1 MDLPP
6 EIQKRVMEEL
16 ESDRSIVFVMS
27 REGEYLSLLG
37 GTNRKLFT
45 DGSRLIGKSYYQVM
59 KKEKA
64 DFFQS
69 LIDEV
74 IRNESIMEKEY
85 ELVSSDFFNTAPDG
99 PREIQK
105 FHSTIIPFR
114 QKNEMSL
121 ERVLWIVRNIT

>member
-6 EIQKRVMEEL
+6 EYQQRVLEEL

-37 GTNRKLFT
+37 GTNRKLFA
-45 DGSRLIGKSYYQVM
+45 DGSRLIGKSYHQVL

-74 IRNESIMEKEY
+74 IRSESIMEKEY
-85 ELVSSDFFNTAPDG
+85 ELVNSDFFNAAPDG
-99 PREIQK
+99 PQEVQK

-114 QKNEMSL
+114 QKKEMPL